1 MPQFLLTTQ
10 KDSDQKT
17 SFKERLQSLISKSK
31 ELRALVGYFYF
42 SGIGP
47 LHDAIKENPDIK
59 LKVLVGMEAEEH
71 MGKIIEIAKTHSGM
85 VSQEYKDAFL
95 DSLHNVFASK
105 GVDDETFFERNKLF
119 VDLLREGRLEIRKT
133 REPNHAKMY
142 LFTMKNDEVDWLTGS
157 SNLTWSALE
166 KQNEVNVDV
175 NSFDYDRA
183 SQLFDMWWKDAIPL
197 TEDDEVKERIIK
209 ILENESVVAQV
220 SPFEAYAKVVKT
232 IAEKEDFS
240 DKNLEARIDRVVKKA
255 GFSNFKYQSDAV
267 LSALDRIEK
276 YNGVIIADVVGL
288 GKSIIASVL
297 GNLLTGNGLVIAPPS
312 LIGDDNGASGWNM
325 YLQKFG
331 LGDRG
336 WTARSLGVLESD
348 DFDSFLEMVNE
359 RNFDTI
365 VIDEAHRFRN
375 QDTDSYS
382 KLWRICNGR
391 KVILLTATPF
401 NNSPADFASLLQ
413 LFLDMGST
421 NLYPGGDLQE
431 KFQKMT
437 VEFNAASYLLAHL
450 PITDEKQEGECKR
463 RWKDL
468 FGEEYSNVADFYDEK
483 QCVKL
488 HRKIR
493 RAMQRISEDVRR
505 IIAPVTIR
513 RNRLDIKKDPEY
525 ARDVKEMSKVVP
537 PKEQFYELSAEQ
549 DEFYDAVI
557 NSYLSDEGFTGAAY
571 RPYAYN
577 NLVDSDE
584 ELSDN
589 VQQEGMYKFMRRL
602 LVRRFESSFGAFKQ
616 TVENTMKY
624 YRQVK
629 QIAVVKGIAFQSRKY
644 LDRFCDLCEQDA
656 DRDEFNRFFEFLNNV
671 EQERT
676 SRNKNEFYN
685 ITEKTFDKKKFLA
698 DLDIDI
704 GTFQDILKEI
714 ERLNLL
720 EQDPKALQLI
730 KIVKDVLNS
739 KHRDLDKAKNRKV
752 VVFTEYQD
760 TIEHLKKYFDNS
772 SLKDVVLVP
781 QSIGEEVLKN
791 FDASYKKQ
799 DDKFKVIVVSD
810 RFSEGLNMSRAGL
823 VINYDIPWNPTRVIQ
838 RIGRINR
845 IGNKVFDNLYIFNYF
860 PTAQGGDVIH
870 SKEIASNKMAM
881 IYKILGED
889 AQVLTEEDDNPQP
902 SQLFEKINA
911 DPEDSE
917 EVSPLTRIKLE
928 WQRIQKESPD
938 VADRVNNLPN
948 RIKSASAAKEE
959 AQVGTYVL
967 KKKEDLLW
975 CVFQNESGERALIH
989 AIDFAD
995 RMRCSI
1001 NEKALSISKD
1011 FWEKYKVLSE
1021 IDPKAIEHESGNYIP
1036 KNDLYAKAN
1045 RVVAEALSVSIPKSE
1060 IYDFLMLLQD
1070 DLQNW
1075 RTIPKYDL
1083 KILSKLPGNDPD
1095 YLFYKMAYLR
1105 ELLEISKES
1114 RRGQRETAR
1123 KQDEIVIG
1131 VEKI

>member
-1 MPQFLLTTQ
+1 MPQFLLTTNETD
-10 KDSDQKT
+10 KSKI

-42 SGIGP
+42 SGVGP
-47 LHDAIKENPDIK
+47 LHDAIKDNPDIK

-71 MGKIIEIAKTHSGM
+71 MGKIVEIATTHSGM
-85 VSQEYKDAFL
+85 VSQEYKEAFL
-95 DSLHNVFASK
+95 DSLHSVFASK

-133 REPNHAKMY
+133 RDPNHAKMY

-157 SNLTWSALE
+157 ANLTWSALE
-166 KQNEVNVDV
+166 KQNEVNVDI

-183 SQLFDMWWKDAIPL
+183 SMLFDKWWNEAVPL
-197 TEDDEVKERIIK
+197 TDDEEVKERIIK
-209 ILENESVVAQV
+209 ILENESVLAPVT
-220 SPFEAYAKVVKT
+220 PFEAYAKVLKT
-232 IAEKEDFS
+232 IAEKENFT
-240 DKNLEARIDRVVKKA
+240 DKNLEARIDRIVKKA

-276 YNGVIIADVVGL
+276 YNGVIVADVVGL

-312 LIGDDNGASGWNM
+312 LVGDANGTSGWNM

-331 LGDRG
+331 LEDRG
-336 WTARSLGVLESD
+336 WTARSLGILESD
-348 DFDSFLEMVNE
+348 DFENFLEMVEE
-359 RNFDTI
+359 RNFDT
-365 VIDEAHRFRN
+365 VVVDEAHRFRN
-375 QDTDSYS
+375 QDTDSFS
-382 KLWRICNGR
+382 KLWRVCNGR

-413 LFLDMGST
+413 LFVDMGST

-431 KFQKMT
+431 KFQKLT

-450 PITDEKQEGECKR
+450 PITEDKQEAECKK

-468 FGEEYSNVADFYDEK
+468 FGEEYSNVADFYNET
-483 QCVKL
+483 QCIKFR
-488 HRKIR
+488 RKIR
-493 RAMQRISEDVRR
+493 KAMLRISEDVRR

-513 RNRLDIKKDPEY
+513 RNRLDIKKDPDY
-525 ARDVKEMSKVVP
+525 AKDVKEMSKVLP
-537 PKEQFYELSAEQ
+537 PKEQFYELSEEQ
-549 DEFYDAVI
+549 NEFYDAVI
-557 NSYLSDEGFTGAAY
+557 NDYLNDEKFTGAAY

-577 NLVDSDE
+577 NIAVADE
-584 ELSDN
+584 DISDN

-616 TVENTMKY
+616 TVENAVRY

-644 LDRFCDLCEQDA
+644 LDKFCDLCERDA
-656 DRDEFNRFFEFLNNV
+656 GRDEFNSFFEFLNNV

-685 ITEKTFDKKKFLA
+685 ITEKTFDRKKFLA
-698 DLDIDI
+698 DLDTDI
-704 GTFQDILKEI
+704 GTFQDILREI

-720 EQDPKALQLI
+720 EQDPKAIQLI
-730 KIVKDVLNS
+730 RIIEDVLAC
-739 KHRDLDKAKNRKV
+739 KHKDLDNAENRKV

-760 TIEHLKKYFDNS
+760 TIEHLKKYFDSS
-772 SLKDVVLVP
+772 SLKDVILVP

-799 DDKFKVIVVSD
+799 EDKFKVIVVSD

-860 PTAQGGDVIH
+860 PTEQGSDIIH

-889 AQVLTEEDDNPQP
+889 AQILTEEDDNPKP
-902 SQLFEKINA
+902 SQLFEKMNA
-911 DPEDSE
+911 DPENAE
-917 EVSPLTRIKLE
+917 ELSPLTKIKLE
-928 WQRIQKESPD
+928 WLKIRQEHPE
-938 VADRVNNLPN
+938 VAERVNALPN
-948 RIKSASAAKEE
+948 RIKSASAAKDESH
-959 AQVGTYVL
+959 VGTYVL

-975 CVFQNESGERALIH
+975 CVFQNELGERALIH

-995 RMRCSI
+995 RMRCTV
-1001 NEKALSISKD
+1001 NEKGLPLQKD
-1011 FWEKYKVLSE
+1011 FWEKYKDLSE
-1021 IDPKAIEHESGNYIP
+1021 LDPKSIEREGGSYVP

-1045 RVVAEALSVSIPKSE
+1045 RVVAEALSQLNPE
-1060 IYDFLMLLQD
+1060 NGAYDFLMLLQD

-1083 KILSKLPGNDPD
+1083 KILSKLPGHDPD
-1095 YLFYKMAYLR
+1095 CIFGKMAYLR
-1105 ELLEISKES
+1105 ELLQTSKET

-1123 KQDEIVIG
+1123 RGDEIVIG
-1131 VEKI
+1131 VEKV

>member
-95 DSLHNVFASK
+95 NSLHNVFASK

-142 LFTMKNDEVDWLTGS
+142 LFTMKNEEVDWLTGS
-157 SNLTWSALE
+157 ANLTWSALE
-166 KQNEVNVDV
+166 KQNEVNVDI

-183 SQLFDMWWKDAIPL
+183 SMLFDKWWNDAIPL
-197 TEDDEVKERIIK
+197 TDDDTKERIIK
-209 ILENESVVAQV
+209 ILENESVLAAVT
-220 SPFEAYAKVVKT
+220 PFEAYAKVVKT
-232 IAEKEDFS
+232 IAEKENFT
-240 DKNLEARIDRVVKKA
+240 DKNLEARIDRIVKKA

-276 YNGVIIADVVGL
+276 YNGVIVADVVGL

-312 LIGDDNGASGWNM
+312 LVGDANGASGWNM

-331 LGDRG
+331 LEDRG

-348 DFDSFLEMVNE
+348 DFEKILEMVEE

-365 VIDEAHRFRN
+365 IVDEAHRFRN

-382 KLWRICNGR
+382 KLWRVCNGR

-413 LFLDMGST
+413 LFIDMGST

-431 KFQKMT
+431 KFQKLT

-450 PITDEKQEGECKR
+450 PITEPKQESECKK

-468 FGEEYSNVADFYDEK
+468 FGEEYPDVADFYKEI
-483 QCVKL
+483 QCIKL
-488 HRKIR
+488 RRKIR
-493 RAMQRISEDVRR
+493 DAMHRISEEVRR

-525 ARDVKEMSKVVP
+525 AKDVKEMSKVLP
-537 PKEQFYELSAEQ
+537 PKEQYYELTEEQ
-549 DEFYDAVI
+549 NEFYDAVI
-557 NSYLSDEGFTGAAY
+557 NDYLNDEKFTGAAY

-577 NLVDSDE
+577 NVVNSDE

-616 TVENTMKY
+616 TVENAVKY

-629 QIAVVKGIAFQSRKY
+629 QIAVVKGVAFQSRKY
-644 LDRFCDLCEQDA
+644 LDKFCDLCERDA
-656 DRDEFNRFFEFLNNV
+656 SEKEFEEFFEFLNKV

-676 SRNKNEFYN
+676 SRDKDEFYN
-685 ITEKTFDKKKFLA
+685 VTEKTFDQKKFLA

-720 EQDPKALQLI
+720 EQDPKALQLV
-730 KIVKDVLNS
+730 KIIEDVLAS
-739 KHRDLDKAKNRKV
+739 KHKDLDKAPNRKV

-760 TIEHLKKYFDNS
+760 TISHLKKYFENS

-781 QSIGEEVLKN
+781 QSIGDEVLKN

-799 DDKFKVIVVSD
+799 EDKFKVIVVSD

-838 RIGRINR
+838 RVGRINR

-860 PTAQGGDVIH
+860 PTAQGSDVIH

-889 AQVLTEEDDNPQP
+889 AQILTEEDDNPKP
-902 SQLFEKINA
+902 SQLFEKMNA

-917 EVSPLTRIKLE
+917 ELSPLTRIKLE
-928 WQRIQKESPD
+928 WLKIRQEYPEIAE
-938 VADRVNNLPN
+938 RVNALPN
-948 RIKSASAAKEE
+948 RIKSASAAKENS
-959 AQVGTYVL
+959 QVGTYVL

-995 RMRCSI
+995 RMKCHV
-1001 NEKALSISKD
+1001 NEKGLPLSKD
-1011 FWEKYKVLSE
+1011 FWEKYKTLSE
-1021 IDPKAIEHESGNYIP
+1021 LDPKSIERNNGSYIP

-1045 RVVAEALSVSIPKSE
+1045 RVVAEALDKALPDSD

-1083 KILSKLPGNDPD
+1083 KILSKLPGYDPD
-1095 YLFYKMAYLR
+1095 CIYNRMKYLR
-1105 ELLEISKES
+1105 ELLKTTKES
-1114 RRGQRETAR
+1114 RRNQRENSR
-1123 KQDEIVIG
+1123 KTDEIVIG
-1131 VEKI
+1131 VEKV

>member
-1 MPQFLLTTQ
+1 MPQFLLTTNGTDNG
-10 KDSDQKT
+10 KI

-42 SGIGP
+42 SGVGP
-47 LHDAIKENPDIK
+47 LHDAIKGNPDIK

-71 MGKIIEIAKTHSGM
+71 MGKIVEIATTHIGM
-85 VSQEYKDAFL
+85 VSQEYKEAFL
-95 DSLHNVFASK
+95 SSLHNVFSSK

-157 SNLTWSALE
+157 ANLTWSALE
-166 KQNEVNVDV
+166 KQNEVNVDI
-175 NSFDYDRA
+175 NSFDFDHA
-183 SQLFDMWWKDAIPL
+183 SMLFDKWWNEAVPL
-197 TEDDEVKERIIK
+197 TDDEEVKERIIK
-209 ILENESVVAQV
+209 ILENESVLAPVT
-220 SPFEAYAKVVKT
+220 PFEAYAKVVKT
-232 IAEKEDFS
+232 IAEKENFT
-240 DKNLEARIDRVVKKA
+240 DKNLEERIDRIVKKA
-255 GFSNFKYQSDAV
+255 GFNNFKYQSDAV

-312 LIGDDNGASGWNM
+312 LVGDANGTSGWNM

-331 LGDRG
+331 LEDRG

-348 DFDSFLEMVNE
+348 DFDSFLEMVDE

-365 VIDEAHRFRN
+365 IVDEAHRFRN
-375 QDTDSYS
+375 QETDSFS
-382 KLWRICNGR
+382 KLWRVCNGR

-413 LFLDMGST
+413 LFVDMGST

-431 KFQKMT
+431 KFLKLT

-450 PITDEKQEGECKR
+450 PITEPKQEAECKK

-468 FGEEYSNVADFYDEK
+468 FGENYPDAADFYNEVL
-483 QCVKL
+483 CIKL
-488 HRKIR
+488 RRKIR
-493 RAMQRISEDVRR
+493 KEMQRISEEVRR

-513 RNRLDIKKDPEY
+513 RNRLDIKNDPDY
-525 ARDVKEMSKVVP
+525 AKDVKEMSKVSP

-549 DEFYDAVI
+549 NEFYDAVI
-557 NSYLSDEGFTGAAY
+557 NEYLNDEKFTGAAY

-577 NLVDSDE
+577 NIVNSDE

-589 VQQEGMYKFMRRL
+589 IQQEGMYKFMRRL

-616 TVENTMKY
+616 TVENALNY
-624 YRQVK
+624 YRIVK

-644 LDRFCDLCEQDA
+644 LDKFCDLCERDA
-656 DRDEFNRFFEFLNNV
+656 DEKEFEKFFEDLNLI
-671 EQERT
+671 EQQRT
-676 SRNKNEFYN
+676 SRDKDEFYN

-714 ERLNLL
+714 EHLNLL

-730 KIVKDVLNS
+730 RIIEDVLAC
-739 KHRDLDKAKNRKV
+739 KHKDLDKVPNRKV

-760 TIEHLKKYFDNS
+760 TISHLKKFFEKS
-772 SLKDVVLVP
+772 SLKDVVIVP
-781 QSIGEEVLKN
+781 QSIGDEVLKN
-791 FDASYKKQ
+791 FDASYKEQ
-799 DDKFKVIVVSD
+799 DDKYKVIVVSD

-845 IGNKVFDNLYIFNYF
+845 IGNKIFNNLYIFNYF
-860 PTAQGGDVIH
+860 PTAQGSDIIH

-889 AQVLTEEDDNPQP
+889 ARILTEEDDDPKP
-902 SQLFEKINA
+902 SQMFDKVNA
-911 DPEDSE
+911 DPEDGE
-917 EVSPLTRIKLE
+917 EVSPLTKIKLE
-928 WQRIQKESPD
+928 WLKIQQEYPEI
-938 VADRVNNLPN
+938 AERVNVLPN
-948 RIKSASAAKEE
+948 RIKSASAAKEDVH
-959 AQVGTYVL
+959 VGTYLL

-975 CVFQNESGERALIH
+975 CVFQNEQEERALVH

-995 RMRCSI
+995 RMKCSVD
-1001 NEKALSISKD
+1001 EKGLPLHKE
-1011 FWEKYKVLSE
+1011 FWEKYKLLSE
-1021 IDPKAIEHESGNYIP
+1021 LDPKSIERRNGSYAP

-1045 RVVAEALSVSIPKSE
+1045 RVVIEALGMAISGSD

-1095 YLFYKMAYLR
+1095 CIYNRMKYLQDLLR
-1105 ELLEISKES
+1105 TTKES
-1114 RRGQRETAR
+1114 RRNQRENSR
-1123 KQDEIVIG
+1123 KTDEIVVG

>member
-1 MPQFLLTTQ
+1 MPQFLLTTNGTDNG
-10 KDSDQKT
+10 KI

-42 SGIGP
+42 SGVGP
-47 LHDAIKENPDIK
+47 LHDAIKGNPDIK

-71 MGKIIEIAKTHSGM
+71 MGKIVEIATTHSGM
-85 VSQEYKDAFL
+85 VSQEYKEAFL
-95 DSLHNVFASK
+95 DSLHSVFASK

-157 SNLTWSALE
+157 ANLTWSALE
-166 KQNEVNVDV
+166 KQNEVNVDI

-183 SQLFDMWWKDAIPL
+183 NMLFDKWWNEAVPL
-197 TEDDEVKERIIK
+197 TDDEEVKERIIK
-209 ILENESVVAQV
+209 ILENESVLAPVT
-220 SPFEAYAKVVKT
+220 PFEAYAKVVKT
-232 IAEKEDFS
+232 IAEKESFT
-240 DKNLEARIDRVVKKA
+240 DKNLEERIDRIVKKA

-276 YNGVIIADVVGL
+276 YNGVIVADVVGL

-312 LIGDDNGASGWNM
+312 LVGDANGTSGWNM

-331 LGDRG
+331 LEDRG
-336 WTARSLGVLESD
+336 WTARSLGILESD
-348 DFDSFLEMVNE
+348 DFDSFLEMVEE

-365 VIDEAHRFRN
+365 IVDEAHRFRN
-375 QDTDSYS
+375 QDTDSFS
-382 KLWRICNGR
+382 KLWRVCNGR

-413 LFLDMGST
+413 LFVDMGST

-431 KFQKMT
+431 KFQKLT
-437 VEFNAASYLLAHL
+437 IEFNAASYLLAHL
-450 PITDEKQEGECKR
+450 PITEDKQEAECKK

-468 FGEEYSNVADFYDEK
+468 FGEDYPEVADFYDLV
-483 QCVKL
+483 QCIKL

-493 RAMQRISEDVRR
+493 KAMQRISEEVRR

-513 RNRLDIKKDPEY
+513 RNRLDIKNDPNY
-525 ARDVKEMSKVVP
+525 AKDVKEMPKVLP
-537 PKEQFYELSAEQ
+537 PKEQFYELSEEQ
-549 DEFYDAVI
+549 NEFYDAVI
-557 NSYLSDEGFTGAAY
+557 NDYLNNEKFTGAAY

-577 NLVDSDE
+577 NIVNSDE

-589 VQQEGMYKFMRRL
+589 IQQEGMYKFMRRL

-616 TVENTMKY
+616 TVENALNY
-624 YRQVK
+624 YRIVK

-644 LDRFCDLCEQDA
+644 LDKFCDLCERDA
-656 DRDEFNRFFEFLNNV
+656 SEKEFEKFFEDLNQI
-671 EQERT
+671 EQQRT
-676 SRNKNEFYN
+676 SRDKDEFYN
-685 ITEKTFDKKKFLA
+685 ITEKTFDKKRFLA

-720 EQDPKALQLI
+720 EQDPKALQLLRI
-730 KIVKDVLNS
+730 IEDVLAC
-739 KHRDLDKAKNRKV
+739 KHKDLDKVPNRKV

-760 TIEHLKKYFDNS
+760 TINHLKKYLDKS
-772 SLKDVVLVP
+772 SLKDVVIIP

-791 FDASYKKQ
+791 FDASYKEQ
-799 DDKFKVIVVSD
+799 EDKFKVIVVSD

-838 RIGRINR
+838 RVGRINR
-845 IGNKVFDNLYIFNYF
+845 IGNKVFDKLYIFNYF
-860 PTAQGGDVIH
+860 PTAQGSDIIH

-889 AQVLTEEDDNPQP
+889 AQILTEEDDDPKP
-902 SQLFEKINA
+902 SLLFEKVNA
-911 DPEDSE
+911 DPENSE
-917 EVSPLTRIKLE
+917 EVSPLTKIKLE
-928 WQRIQKESPD
+928 WLKIQQEHPEI
-938 VADRVNNLPN
+938 AERVNVLPN

-959 AQVGTYVL
+959 THVGTYLL

-975 CVFQNESGERALIH
+975 CVFQNEQGERALIH

-995 RMRCSI
+995 RMKCSV
-1001 NEKALSISKD
+1001 NEKSLSLSKE
-1011 FWEKYKVLSE
+1011 FWEKYKILSE
-1021 IDPKAIEHESGNYIP
+1021 LDPKSVEHDGRSYAP

-1045 RVVAEALSVSIPKSE
+1045 RVVVEALGMAIPGSD

-1083 KILSKLPGNDPD
+1083 KILSKLPGNDPECI
-1095 YLFYKMAYLR
+1095 FNRMQYLR
-1105 ELLEISKES
+1105 DLLRTTKES
-1114 RRGQRETAR
+1114 RRNQRERSRQA
-1123 KQDEIVIG
+1123 DEIVIG
-1131 VEKI
+1131 IEKI